1 MQGNHNN
8 CDSESKCKNTGYMC
22 SKVNLT
28 NQRAVAALRKFIVE
42 SKVYKLAEDYYCQVC

>member
-1 MQGNHNN
+1 
-8 CDSESKCKNTGYMC
+8 MC